1 MSKNLSPTNIFGG
14 AIAVYENVL
23 DNYEDHIK
31 IANMLSDDDSLEI
44 KFHDSTVLSWAKDES
59 LERISEYSKVRTGS
73 QLHVTTDYDND
84 ELSKLHNIYSDIVF
98 ARLKSYKEK
107 FGILEDIYNPENFQL
122 LKYETGQYFQ
132 SHHDSI
138 PGTNRSISILIYL
151 NDNYEGGEIEFIY
164 FDKKIKPKAGTLIMF
179 PSNYPYKHVAHPV
192 TKGTKYA
199 VATFLHER

>member
-1 MSKNLSPTNIFGG
+1 MSETFSPTNIFGG

-31 IANMLSDDDSLEI
+31 IANMLSNDDSLEI
-44 KFHDSTVLSWAKDES
+44 KFTDSTVLSWAKDES
-59 LERISEYSKVRTGS
+59 LERISEYSEVRTGS
-73 QLHVTTDYDND
+73 QLHVTTDYEND
-84 ELSKLHNIYSDIVF
+84 ELSKLHNIYTDIVF
-98 ARLKSYKEK
+98 TRLKSYKGM

-122 LKYETGQYFQ
+122 LKYETGQYFKG
-132 SHHDSI
+132 HHDSI

-164 FDKKIKPKAGTLIMF
+164 FDTKIKPKAGTLIMF